1 MKELTMTVQIG
12 DIIVMLKKGDITK
25 ENVDVIVNSTNNT
38 LDLNS
43 GVSGAILGAAGS
55 FVKDECKKIGAR
67 SVNGVVVT
75 GAGKLHCLKI
85 VHIFGY
91 KSDTLIA
98 ASVEEVL
105 ALCDELNIA
114 TVAFPAIGTG
124 QGGIDPRDAINAI
137 FFGIDNYFLPNTASS
152 LKTITVVAFDTTVH
166 DCFATF
172 FNERQ
177 QMSEGGTKVTESIAP
192 SVLLKLPEIWTPMS
206 NEEYLKVI
214 LEVGSE
220 EYNKVVNDFTT
231 SCKDIAVKVIQI
243 DRIQNCKL
251 WQSYSIRKQTVD
263 RKYPNVVNEQ
273 ILYHGTKHEITLR
286 VNRTGFNR
294 SFSGR
299 NAISYGRGTYFAKN
313 AQYSCDNTYSNPSDQ
328 GYKYMFQARVI
339 TGKMC
344 LGDQSLIE
352 PTPVDP
358 NKDPNDLCD
367 CAVDNISNPSV
378 FVIFCDDG
386 AYPEYLITFK
396 M

>member
-1 MKELTMTVQIG
+1 MDFIRDKLFICCRRKRRSESSRVNVHQAPMKELTMTVQIG

-192 SVLLKLPEIWTPMS
+192 SGKFSCRRFSVSIVLVRKGGLQ
-206 NEEYLKVI
+206 
-214 LEVGSE
+214 GSE
-220 EYNKVVNDFTT
+220 VNDQCYLERFRL
-231 SCKDIAVKVIQI
+231 AVG
-243 DRIQNCKL
+243 
-251 WQSYSIRKQTVD
+251 
-263 RKYPNVVNEQ
+263 
-273 ILYHGTKHEITLR
+273 ILGILTRML
-286 VNRTGFNR
+286 
-294 SFSGR
+294 
-299 NAISYGRGTYFAKN
+299 
-313 AQYSCDNTYSNPSDQ
+313 
-328 GYKYMFQARVI
+328 
-339 TGKMC
+339 
-344 LGDQSLIE
+344 L
-352 PTPVDP
+352 
-358 NKDPNDLCD
+358 
-367 CAVDNISNPSV
+367 
-378 FVIFCDDG
+378 
-386 AYPEYLITFK
+386 
-396 M
+396 